1 MVPMVQ
7 NTVRA
12 LELLAREPVSGSREM
27 ARTLRIAPTSAYRI
41 LRTLQDCGWV
51 ERRDDGRYG
60 PGNGL
65 LRVARPLMGLAHG
78 LARLQPQAEA
88 LGRLTGLT
96 VVVSVREGDFAVAV
110 DRTESARRVGVTV
123 ALGARLPIIESFAGP
138 CLLADA
144 DETLLRRLVRASRTR
159 NWLGQ
164 TEAEWRQRIED
175 VRRKGWCLDPGV
187 FHERIAAISAAVRG
201 PDGNVLAAISLLGLP
216 GEFSL
221 RAARRF
227 RRPLLRAVQLAQ
239 EPG

>member
-1 MVPMVQ
+1 MVQ
-7 NTVRA
+7 HAVRT
-12 LELLAREPVSGSREM
+12 LELLAAEPVSGSREL

-51 ERRDDGRYG
+51 ERRDDSSYG

-78 LARLQPQAEA
+78 LARLRPQAEA

-96 VVVSVREGDFAVAV
+96 VVVSVREGDCAVAV
-110 DRTESARRVGVTV
+110 DRVESARRAGVTV
-123 ALGARLPIIESFAGP
+123 PLGARLPIIESFAGP

-144 DETLLRRLVRASRTR
+144 GQTALRRLVRESRPR
-159 NWLGQ
+159 NWQGQ
-164 TEAEWRQRIED
+164 TEAEWRQRIAD

-187 FHERIAAISAAVRG
+187 FHQRIAAISAAVRG
-201 PDGNVLAAISLLGLP
+201 PEGAVLAAISLLGLP

-227 RRPLLRAVQLAQ
+227 RLPLLRAVQAAQ
-239 EPG
+239 ATD